1 MIEARADR
9 RGPLVAELSALT
21 SLWVV
26 ALLAVALLVSE
37 AVADA
42 TVRGSVALMVT
53 LWLGTVGY
61 LLYSLAA
68 PSIAGGSASPWLG
81 VANYLTLVRAGL
93 FCIAGGFVVVPPS
106 GRLVWV
112 PAICYG
118 IGTALDQ
125 LDGRVARS
133 VGRET
138 PLGRRLDLAIDT
150 FGFVVAPAVAV
161 AWGQLPVW
169 YLSLSA
175 ARYVYRGLTYL
186 RRLRGRPLF
195 ERPDSDLGRYLAGG
209 QMAFLT
215 LVLTPI
221 VTPAAAAAVAPL
233 ALAPSLGVFLR
244 DYLFVAGH
252 LPTGRDYL
260 PY

>member
-1 MIEARADR
+1 MTGAAPARHR
-9 RGPLVAELSALT
+9 TLVAELSVLSTLWGLAL
-21 SLWVV
+21 LIV
-26 ALLAVALLVSE
+26 ALPVFE

-42 TVRGSVALMVT
+42 TARGSVAIMAV

-68 PSIAGGSASPWLG
+68 PSVAGASPSPWLG
-81 VANYLTLVRAGL
+81 LATYLTVVRAGL
-93 FCIAGGFVVVPPS
+93 FCIVGGFVVVPAT
-106 GRLVWV
+106 GRLAWV

-118 IGTALDQ
+118 AGVALDR

-138 PLGRRLDLAIDT
+138 SLGRRLDTAIDT

-161 AWGQLPVW
+161 LWGQLPVW

-175 ARYVYRGLTYL
+175 ARYVYRGLKYL
-186 RRLRGRPLF
+186 RRLRGRPVF
-195 ERPDSDLGRYLAGG
+195 ERPDGDLGRYLAGG

-215 LVLTPI
+215 AVLTPV
-221 VTPAAAAAVAPL
+221 VTPGSAAAVAPL

-252 LPTGRDYL
+252 LPTGSDRL

>member
-1 MIEARADR
+1 MIAARAGR

-21 SLWVV
+21 ALWIV
-26 ALLAVALLVSE
+26 ALLAVSLPVSE

-61 LLYSLAA
+61 LLYSLPD
-68 PSIAGGSASPWLG
+68 PSVAGGSASPWLG

-93 FCIAGGFVVVPPS
+93 FCIVGGFVVVPPA
-106 GRLVWV
+106 GRLAWV

-118 IGTALDQ
+118 IGTVLDQ

-150 FGFVVAPAVAV
+150 FGFVVAPVVAV
-161 AWGQLPVW
+161 VWGQLPVW

-175 ARYVYRGLTYL
+175 ARYVYRGLTSL

-252 LPTGRDYL
+252 LPTGNDSL